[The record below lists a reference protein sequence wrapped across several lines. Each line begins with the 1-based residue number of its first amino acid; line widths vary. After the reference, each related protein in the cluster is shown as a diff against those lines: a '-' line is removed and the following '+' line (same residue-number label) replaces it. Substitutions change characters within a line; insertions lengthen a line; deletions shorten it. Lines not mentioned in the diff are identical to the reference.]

1 VNGHFDTQDASS
13 KVHVQGEF
21 PSSTLGD
28 GTFDV
33 DYYDVQSGQRCTYSG
48 DWTAPFVTGANRS
61 VRALAVQPDGK
72 ILLGGDFTAVAGQVR
87 LRVARL
93 NSDGS
98 LDPSFM
104 NANVNGAVYALA
116 IQPDGK
122 ILIGG
127 SFTTVAGQTR
137 KRVARL
143 NSDGGLDPTFNDP
156 DADASVY
163 ALAIQAD
170 GRIVVAGAF
179 DSLGGQERLI
189 VARLHPD
196 GALDTAF
203 VGPSHP
209 SAMFG
214 AETLALQADG
224 KILMGGRFDNMG
236 ALWADNLIRLHSD
249 GTLDTTFRPGWGENV
264 YSLKLQTDGK
274 IVAVGSWEFPS
285 GIGIRR
291 YHPSG
296 VIDATFQPPTV
307 NANVLALALQTD
319 GRIVVGGYFWLLD
332 GQPHDYIG
340 RLGPDGALDV
350 AFSPT
355 PGSTVFALAVQPDN
369 KILVGGEFATM
380 SGQWRYGIARLN
392 ADGTLDSSFPPE
404 P

>member
-1 VNGHFDTQDASS
+1 
-13 KVHVQGEF
+13 
-21 PSSTLGD
+21 
-28 GTFDV
+28 
-33 DYYDVQSGQRCTYSG
+33 
-48 DWTAPFVTGANRS
+48 
-61 VRALAVQPDGK
+61 
-72 ILLGGDFTAVAGQVR
+72 
-87 LRVARL
+87 
-93 NSDGS
+93 
-98 LDPSFM
+98 
-104 NANVNGAVYALA
+104 
-116 IQPDGK
+116 
-122 ILIGG
+122 
-127 SFTTVAGQTR
+127 
-137 KRVARL
+137 
-143 NSDGGLDPTFNDP
+143 LDPTFNDP